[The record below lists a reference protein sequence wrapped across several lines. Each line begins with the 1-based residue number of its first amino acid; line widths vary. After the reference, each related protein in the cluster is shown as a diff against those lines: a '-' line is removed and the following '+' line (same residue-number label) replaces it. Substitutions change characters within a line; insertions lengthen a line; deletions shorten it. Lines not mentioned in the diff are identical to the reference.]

1 MAPKRQAWGERR
13 RRSVVRC
20 GADDVTA
27 AVEVA
32 VIETSGL
39 GDRSYVV
46 TGGGVAVVVDPQ
58 RDIDRVLSLV
68 ADRGARITHVLE
80 THVHNDY
87 VSGGLALSRATG
99 AEYVV
104 PAGDELRYPARR
116 VTEGD
121 LIDAGTFTMR
131 AMHTPGHT
139 AHHISY
145 TLINGDGRTVGV
157 FSGGSML
164 FDSTGRT
171 DLAGPEHTRSL
182 TVAQYHSVRR
192 LADEL
197 PGDAAL
203 FPTHGFGSFCAAG
216 AAGRDASTIDEQRD
230 SNPALTKDE
239 QRFVDELLATL
250 SEYPAYYAHMSVINA
265 DGPRD
270 IDLSVP
276 EPVDI
281 DELRRRIEA
290 GEWVVDLRKRTAFA
304 AGHLRGSLG
313 FELADSFVTYV
324 GWLYTWGSPL
334 TVIGDDENQILDAT
348 RELVRIGID
357 GVDGS
362 ATIDSDAW
370 SGIDELASYRVAD
383 FKALAELGDRY
394 GLQIVDV
401 RRADEF
407 SADHVT
413 GAVNIPVHEL
423 FDRLT
428 ELGDEKIWVHCAS
441 GYRASVAAS
450 VLDGAGKQVVL
461 IDDNFENAVQL
472 GLTA

>member
-1 MAPKRQAWGERR
+1 VTTK
-13 RRSVVRC
+13 V
-20 GADDVTA
+20 DVA
-27 AVEVA
+27 I
-32 VIETSGL
+32 IETSGL

-46 TGGGVAVVVDPQ
+46 TGGGVAVVIDPQ
-58 RDIDRVLSLV
+58 RDIDRVLDVV
-68 ADRGARITHVLE
+68 AEGGTRISHVLE

-104 PAGDELRYPARR
+104 PAGDELGYQARR
-116 VTEGD
+116 IADGD
-121 LIDAGTFTMR
+121 VIDAGTFTLR
-131 AMHTPGHT
+131 ALHTPGHT
-139 AHHISY
+139 PHHISY
-145 TLINGDGRTVGV
+145 ALINSDGRTVAV

-171 DLAGPEHTRSL
+171 DLVGPEHTRSL
-182 TVAQYHSVRR
+182 TVAQYYSVRR

-197 PGDAAL
+197 PGDTAL

-230 SNPALTKDE
+230 SNPALTQNE
-239 QRFVDELLATL
+239 RQFVDELVANL

-265 DGPRD
+265 DGPAD
-270 IDLSVP
+270 VDLSVA
-276 EPVDI
+276 EPVDT
-281 DELRRRIEA
+281 DELRRRVEA
-290 GEWVVDLRKRTAFA
+290 GEWVVDLRQRTAFA

-313 FELADSFVTYV
+313 FELADSFVTYI
-324 GWLYTWGSPL
+324 GWLYRWGAPL
-334 TVIGDDENQILDAT
+334 TLIGDDENQIADAT

-357 GVDGS
+357 DVDGS
-362 ATIDSDAW
+362 ATVESDRWSEIDALS
-370 SGIDELASYRVAD
+370 SYPVAD
-383 FKALAELGDRY
+383 FSALAATDDRD
-394 GLQIVDV
+394 GLQILDV

-407 SADHVT
+407 AEGHVW

-423 FDRLT
+423 LDRLA
-428 ELGDEKIWVHCAS
+428 ELNDKKIWVHCAS

-450 VLDGAGKQVVL
+450 LLDGAGKEVVL
-461 IDDNFENAVQL
+461 IDDNFDHAVEL

>member
-1 MAPKRQAWGERR
+1 
-13 RRSVVRC
+13 VRVC
-20 GADDVTA
+20 VCSREEDDVTA

-32 VIETSGL
+32 IIETSGL

-46 TGGGVAVVVDPQ
+46 TGGEVAVVIDPQ
-58 RDIDRVLSLV
+58 RDIDRVLDVV
-68 ADRGARITHVLE
+68 ADLGTRITHVLE

-104 PAGDELRYPARR
+104 PAGDELGYPARR
-116 VTEGD
+116 VSDGD
-121 LIDAGTFTMR
+121 VVDAGAFTLR
-131 AMHTPGHT
+131 ALHTPGHT
-139 AHHISY
+139 PHHVSY
-145 TLINGDGRTVGV
+145 ALTTADGRTVGV

-171 DLAGPEHTRSL
+171 DLVAPEHTRSL

-230 SNPALTKDE
+230 SNPALTQDE
-239 QRFVDELLATL
+239 QQFVDELVANL
-250 SEYPAYYAHMSVINA
+250 SEYPAYYSHMSVINA
-265 DGPRD
+265 EGPPEV
-270 IDLSVP
+270 DLAVP
-276 EPVDI
+276 APVDT
-281 DELRRRIEA
+281 DELRRRVDA
-290 GEWVVDLRKRTAFA
+290 GEWVVDLRHRTAFA

-324 GWLYTWGSPL
+324 GWLYRWGAPL
-334 TVIGDDENQILDAT
+334 TLIGDDESQIADAT

-357 GVDGS
+357 GVGGS
-362 ATIDSDAW
+362 ATIDPDGW
-370 SGIDELASYRVAD
+370 RGINELSSYPVAD
-383 FKALAELGDRY
+383 FNALAAVDDRD
-394 GLQIVDV
+394 GLQILDV

-407 SADHVT
+407 SAGHVA

-423 FDRLT
+423 PDRLA
-428 ELGDEKIWVHCAS
+428 ELNGRKIWVHCAS

-450 VLDGAGKQVVL
+450 LLDGAGKQVVL
-461 IDDNFENAVQL
+461 IDDNFDNAVAL